1 MAVITN
7 TASLESQVNGEDVY
21 SVTNTVTWNVLE
33 EEANA
38 TFTKAPE
45 TGTITPGVPFDVTL
59 TLTNNGP
66 GDMVNIIVRDVLD
79 PSLTVVPDSVY
90 LNGQQI
96 AAPFWQF
103 QGGVL
108 SVIYNGMSLGAG
120 ETATLTFQ
128 VTTA

>member
-7 TASLESQVNGEDVY
+7 TASLEGAVNGEQGY
-21 SVTNTVTWNVLE
+21 QISNTVTWNVLE
-33 EEANA
+33 EELSA

-59 TLTNNGP
+59 TLTNNGTS
-66 GDMVNIIVRDVLD
+66 DIVDIIVRDVLD

-90 LNGQQI
+90 LNGEQLAQ
-96 AAPFWQF
+96 PFWQF
-103 QGGVL
+103 VGGVL
-108 SVIYNGMSLGAG
+108 SVMYSGMTLGAG

-128 VTTA
+128 VTTD